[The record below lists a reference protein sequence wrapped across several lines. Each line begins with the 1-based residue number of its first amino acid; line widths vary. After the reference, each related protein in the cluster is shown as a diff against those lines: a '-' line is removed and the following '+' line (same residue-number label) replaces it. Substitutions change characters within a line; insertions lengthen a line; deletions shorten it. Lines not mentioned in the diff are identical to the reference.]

1 MTLGRLPNKS
11 DVETLSKYTVGM
23 FEEAFDTWSAAL
35 KAAKIVL
42 SLAPEKTEQ
51 PEIFERGSFIA
62 RAITGS
68 IFNQRCRS

>member
-1 MTLGRLPNKS
+1 
-11 DVETLSKYTVGM
+11 M

-51 PEIFERGSFIA
+51 PEIFEQEVLLREQSPEASLINDVGVEIEASDYQI
-62 RAITGS
+62 
-68 IFNQRCRS
+68 N